1 MADHHHPLRQWKPF
15 LAAFAEID
23 AAVEAAGGGISR
35 DEFRRA
41 RCAIV
46 ERLCDTPGDGDE
58 EAEAAGEQLCRCL
71 DAAMAESLLTLRV
84 VPISP
89 ATLAT
94 TELVP
99 AVRAL
104 MKRHECERVRGLA
117 RDVLCGWRAAAERD
131 LVKVRATADRVA
143 RIVLPAE
150 GTPAPATTGDDV
162 ASGHGLPDSHLIGA
176 STKAAVMNKEIG
188 ASELL
193 LH

>member
-1 MADHHHPLRQWKPF
+1 MADHHHPLRRWKPF

-46 ERLCDTPGDGDE
+46 ERLCDTPDGE
-58 EAEAAGEQLCRCL
+58 EDEAAGEQLCRCL

-84 VPISP
+84 VPIAP

-117 RDVLCGWRAAAERD
+117 SDVLCGWRAAAERD
-131 LVKVRATADRVA
+131 LVKVRAAADRVA

-150 GTPAPATTGDDV
+150 GTPAPATTGDD
-162 ASGHGLPDSHLIGA
+162 LLDSHLGA
-176 STKAAVMNKEIG
+176 NTNKAAVNKEIG
-188 ASELL
+188 APELL